1 MPDAIR
7 TGAVTVLVIY
17 ESDTVRRALRS
28 ALLPAGLEVIE
39 ASSLGE
45 AQAAMD
51 AGGIGL
57 LVLDVQRPTTDG
69 VALAADFRT
78 RPGFETMPIVLLTPD
93 WSARDRGTAAA
104 AGVSVCL
111 IKPVP
116 STVVKQ
122 TVLELLGMA

>member
-1 MPDAIR
+1 MPDATR
-7 TGAVTVLVIY
+7 TGAVTVLVLY

-28 ALLPAGLEVIE
+28 ALVPAGLEVIE
-39 ASSLGE
+39 ASSFSE
-45 AQAAMD
+45 AQTAMD

-69 VALAADFRT
+69 VALAGDFRT
-78 RPGFETMPIVLLTPD
+78 RPGFETMPIVLITPD
-93 WSARDRGTAAA
+93 WSARDRGKAAA
-104 AGVSVCL
+104 AGVSACL

-116 STVVKQ
+116 PAVVKQ